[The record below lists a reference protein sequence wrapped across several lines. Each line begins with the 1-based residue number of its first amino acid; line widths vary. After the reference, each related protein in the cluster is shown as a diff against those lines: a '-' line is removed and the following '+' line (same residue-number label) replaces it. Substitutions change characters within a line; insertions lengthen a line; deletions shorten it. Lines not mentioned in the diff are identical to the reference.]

1 MSFWC
6 HRLDPKYQRKNL
18 TNSALKNEKWS
29 NHRIKAFYNVFN
41 TLDSPY
47 NHILLISPLFKF
59 YGRNCQIF
67 SLVFWSKR
75 WHQKDIL
82 KLTDLYK
89 PQPQWKMGKK
99 IQATSY
105 NCARTVFELYE
116 YLGTKKKINL
126 RNIWFPPF
134 SVDCFY
140 FFCEQQRFL
149 DVFAFLTAL
158 ITLKVV

>member
-18 TNSALKNEKWS
+18 TNSALQNEKWS

-116 YLGTKKKINL
+116 YLGTKKKSTYITFGFLHFQLIVFISSVN
-126 RNIWFPPF
+126 NI
-134 SVDCFY
+134 D
-140 FFCEQQRFL
+140 FL
-149 DVFAFLTAL
+149 NVFAFLTAL